1 MWGDSCN
8 DAEAIKRECF
18 TCQRCGQNGQSGLST
33 VDFNMNI
40 ISVVLM
46 DGDTF
51 AGLLM
56 GMHQNGTLFVHNV
69 CVEHSHRGRG
79 FAAQL
84 FAWLGV
90 VYKGPLSLTVYGP
103 TAALFKSNR
112 MVLNEVSK
120 RFKKLL
126 TMYGRYGFTI
136 VGIQNDMV
144 QMQAGALR
152 SVPPAKGTRLT
163 L

>member
-1 MWGDSCN
+1 
-8 DAEAIKRECF
+8 
-18 TCQRCGQNGQSGLST
+18 
-33 VDFNMNI
+33 
-40 ISVVLM
+40 
-46 DGDTF
+46 
-51 AGLLM
+51 
-56 GMHQNGTLFVHNV
+56 MHQNGTLFVHNV